1 MRRRVFVGGCAGALA
16 SLAWPSASDGQPR
29 STSLRRIG
37 VLTAFDAGDPEGQV
51 RLGVFRQRL
60 EELGWTETHNLK
72 MDYRWGANNVERGR
86 AYASELV
93 ALEPDVLFA
102 TGGTTAAALV
112 NATRTVP
119 IVFAN
124 VPDPVGSGLVE
135 TLARPGGNATGFML
149 FEYSLSGKWPE
160 LLKEIA
166 PDATR
171 VGVVRDPALPFAIG
185 QYAVIQSVAPSVGL
199 EVSAINLAG
208 SHDLERAVAAFAR
221 SGAGGFIVT
230 ASAQTTVHRDPI
242 IALAARYKL
251 PTVYCLRF
259 FVSAGGLISYGPN
272 LDDQH
277 RGAADYIHRVLRG
290 EMPADMPV
298 QAPTRYE
305 LAINLRTAQTLGLA
319 IPPSLLARADEVIE

>member
-1 MRRRVFVGGCAGALA
+1 
-16 SLAWPSASDGQPR
+16 
-29 STSLRRIG
+29 
-37 VLTAFDAGDPEGQV
+37 
-51 RLGVFRQRL
+51 
-60 EELGWTETHNLK
+60 
-72 MDYRWGANNVERGR
+72 
-86 AYASELV
+86 
-93 ALEPDVLFA
+93 
-102 TGGTTAAALV
+102 
-112 NATRTVP
+112 
-119 IVFAN
+119 
-124 VPDPVGSGLVE
+124 
-135 TLARPGGNATGFML
+135 ML

-230 ASAQTTVHRDPI
+230 AGAQTTVHRDPI

-277 RGAADYIHRVLRG
+277 RGAADYIHRVLTAPALQGQSG

-319 IPPSLLARADEVIE
+319 IPPSLLARAD

>member
-1 MRRRVFVGGCAGALA
+1 MRRREILAGSWGVVAT
-16 SLAWPSASDGQPR
+16 LAWSSRSKAQPSSI
-29 STSLRRIG
+29 RRLG
-37 VLTAFDAGDPEGQV
+37 VLTAFDAVDPEGLA
-51 RLGVFRQRL
+51 RLSGFKRRL
-60 EELGWTETHNLK
+60 LELDWIKGRNLSVN
-72 MDYRWGANNVERGR
+72 YRWSANDAERGR

-93 ALEPDVLFA
+93 ALDPEVLLA
-102 TGGTTAAALV
+102 TGGTTTAQLLRV
-112 NATRTVP
+112 TRTLP

-149 FEYSLSGKWPE
+149 FEYSLSGEWPE

-277 RGAADYIHRVLRG
+277 RGAADYMHRVLRG

-298 QAPTRYE
+298 QAPIRYE
-305 LAINLRTAQTLGLA
+305 LAINLRTAQTLGLSL
-319 IPPSLLARADEVIE
+319 PPTLLARADEVIE